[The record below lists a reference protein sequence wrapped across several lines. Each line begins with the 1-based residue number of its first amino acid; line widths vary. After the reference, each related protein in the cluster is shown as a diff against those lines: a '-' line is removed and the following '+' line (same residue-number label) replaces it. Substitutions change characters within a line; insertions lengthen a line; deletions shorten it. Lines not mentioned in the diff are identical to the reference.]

1 MPEHSTPDARL
12 DPRQPLVL
20 DTRELGRRPGS
31 MQVLRRTVPAPTDL
45 GLALIAVPAGTDIT
59 LDLRLE
65 AVMEGVLVSG
75 QVTATAC
82 GECVRCLDP
91 VETPID
97 TEICELYAYPGRAA
111 DAAVDDDLG
120 HLVGD
125 LIDLEPRLRD
135 AIVLSLPLRPVCRV
149 DCPGLCAGCG
159 ERLADLPPGHAHEM
173 VDSRWAALRLVHTDA
188 DQSEG

>member
-1 MPEHSTPDARL
+1 MTDHHSHPEPRL

-31 MQVLRRTVPAPTDL
+31 MQALRRTVPAPADL
-45 GLALIAVPAGTDIT
+45 GLALIAVPAGTDIA

-75 QVTATAC
+75 RVAATAR

-91 VETPID
+91 VEAPID
-97 TEICELYAYPGRAA
+97 TEICELYAYPGHAA
-111 DAAVDDDLG
+111 DDDDLG

-159 ERLADLPPGHAHEM
+159 ERLADLPPGHEHEM

-188 DQSEG
+188 ERSEG